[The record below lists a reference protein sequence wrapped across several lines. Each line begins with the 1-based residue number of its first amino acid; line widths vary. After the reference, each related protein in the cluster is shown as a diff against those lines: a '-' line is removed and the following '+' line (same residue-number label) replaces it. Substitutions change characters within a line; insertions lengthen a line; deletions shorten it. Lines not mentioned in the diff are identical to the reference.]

1 MGRVRVAAFSV
12 SLDGF
17 GAGPE
22 QSLQHPLGKRGTEL
36 HSWFF
41 GTKTFKAMFGDGG
54 GSEGVDETFA
64 HRSMDGFGA
73 FILGRNMF
81 GPVRGEWLD
90 DSWKGWWGDNP
101 PYHAPTFV
109 LTHHAREP
117 IVMEGGTTFHFVTD
131 GIHAALERARDAAG
145 ARDVKIGGGVST
157 VRQYLQAGLIDELHF
172 ALSPV
177 LLGRGE
183 AMFEG
188 LENSYGPSRNAS
200 ASVWLKHFD
209 ACGATRRATS
219 RTNERRPATRERST
233 TSWHPPDGRARTS
246 RAVRWPVAHLCTA
259 A

>member
-1 MGRVRVAAFSV
+1 MSHVLAEAKMGLVRVGGFAV

-22 QSLQHPLGKRGTEL
+22 QSDQNPLGKRGREL

-41 GTKTFKAMFGDGG
+41 PTKTFKAMFGEGG
-54 GSEGVDETFA
+54 GTDGVDETFA

-117 IVMEGGTTFHFVTD
+117 IVMEGGTTFHFVTN
-131 GIHAALERARDAAG
+131 GIHAALDRAKDAAG
-145 ARDVKIGGGVST
+145 ARDVKIGGGVSI
-157 VRQYLQAGLIDELHF
+157 VRQYLRAGLIDELHF
-172 ALSPV
+172 ALSPI

-188 LENSYGPSRNAS
+188 LDLPALGYRVMES
-200 ASVWLKHFD
+200 AGTDL
-209 ACGATRRATS
+209 AT
-219 RTNERRPATRERST
+219 
-233 TSWHPPDGRARTS
+233 HVVLARQDKE
-246 RAVRWPVAHLCTA
+246 
-259 A
+259 

>member
-1 MGRVRVAAFSV
+1 MGCVRVAGFSV

-22 QSLQHPLGKRGTEL
+22 QSVQDPLGKRGKEL
-36 HSWFF
+36 HKWLF
-41 GTKTFKAMFGDGG
+41 GTKTFKAMFGEGG
-54 GSEGVDETFA
+54 GSEGLDETFA
-64 HRSMDGFGA
+64 SRSMEGFGA

-117 IVMEGGTTFHFVTD
+117 IVMKGGTTFHFVTE

-145 ARDVKIGGGVST
+145 AGDVKIGGGIST
-157 VRQYLQAGLIDELHF
+157 IRQYLHAGLIDEVHF
-172 ALSPV
+172 AFSPV

-183 AMFEG
+183 AIFEDLDLPALG
-188 LENSYGPSRNAS
+188 YRVIQSTATDLATHVVLGRRENA
-200 ASVWLKHFD
+200 
-209 ACGATRRATS
+209 
-219 RTNERRPATRERST
+219 
-233 TSWHPPDGRARTS
+233 
-246 RAVRWPVAHLCTA
+246 
-259 A
+259 